1 MTKLVVDASVV
12 IKWFLPEPLSAEAR
26 PILDAYQSGSLSL
39 AAPDLINAEV
49 GNIVWKKQ
57 RFQNLG
63 AADASAVI
71 DGFLKLAISL
81 VPTARLLEDAYLLAV
96 THQRTVYDSLY
107 LALSIREACQF
118 VTADER
124 LVNAVRP
131 ALPGVIW
138 VANWP

>member
-1 MTKLVVDASVV
+1 MN
-12 IKWFLPEPLSAEAR
+12 
-26 PILDAYQSGSLSL
+26 Y
-39 AAPDLINAEV
+39 
-49 GNIVWKKQ
+49 
-57 RFQNLG
+57 
-63 AADASAVI
+63 
-71 DGFLKLAISL
+71 
-81 VPTARLLEDAYLLAV
+81 
-96 THQRTVYDSLY
+96 TVLTYSLY

>member
-12 IKWFLPEPLSAEAR
+12 IKWFFREALSVEAR
-26 PILDAYQSGSLSL
+26 PILDDYQAGTLSL

-57 RFQNLG
+57 RFQGLVS
-63 AADASAVI
+63 ADARAVI
-71 DGFLKLAISL
+71 DGFRNLAIAFI
-81 VPTARLLEDAYLLAV
+81 PTAELLEDAYNLAV

-131 ALPGVIW
+131 ALSEMIW
-138 VANWP
+138 LANWP